1 MEKQEGILVFDE
13 FDGKFAIAK
22 DEHSFPFTTLEYGDS
37 FEVKYMDKWIKTC
50 LEITNNDKGE
60 LVFKLKGIDF
70 DGDITGFDA
79 RK

>member
-22 DEHSFPFTTLEYGDS
+22 DEQSFPFTTLEYGDT
-37 FEVKYMDKWIKTC
+37 FEVKYKDKWVETSLQIS
-50 LEITNNDKGE
+50 NNDKGE

-70 DGDITGFDA
+70 EGDISGFDA